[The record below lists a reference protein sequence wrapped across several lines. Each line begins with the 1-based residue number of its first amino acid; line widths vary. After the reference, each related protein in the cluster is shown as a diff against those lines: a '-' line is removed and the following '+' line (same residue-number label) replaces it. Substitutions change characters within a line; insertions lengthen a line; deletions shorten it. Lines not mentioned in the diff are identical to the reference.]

1 VGLSDG
7 EENGM
12 SHTKEAALDRLRAH
26 LATTVPGK
34 ITDATALEPLL
45 AACWDEFTVDH
56 GGMEGYKLL
65 GRMED
70 VGWQPPTLT
79 FTVERH
85 GGTVMGSSRAELQHW
100 EVHVEQKTA
109 AVVKCGHRQLKPM
122 AERIY
127 IKPLAESILAA
138 IRSGSGNELVEK
150 RDDGTFS
157 LNTTRIFPKGSA
169 VRMTLEGRRKR
180 LREAVAGVLLK
191 EGWQRLG
198 NDIFRPPTG

>member
-1 VGLSDG
+1 
-7 EENGM
+7 
-12 SHTKEAALDRLRAH
+12 
-26 LATTVPGK
+26 
-34 ITDATALEPLL
+34 
-45 AACWDEFTVDH
+45 
-56 GGMEGYKLL
+56 
-65 GRMED
+65 MED
-70 VGWQPPTLT
+70 VTWEPPVLR
-79 FTVERH
+79 FSIERH
-85 GGTVMGSSRAELQHW
+85 GGTVMGSSRAEVQHW
-100 EVHVEQKTA
+100 EVNVEQKTA

-122 AERIY
+122 AERVY

-150 RDDGTFS
+150 HDDGTFS